1 MRFTRP
7 LASLA
12 AASALTLCVAQ
23 QAQIQLSAYPTMSV
37 ADGRST
43 TTISAVVRD
52 SRGNVVP
59 DGTRVVFE
67 STMGLFRENIVTTA
81 QGVARAV
88 LLAGGV
94 PGVATISVKTVDA
107 VSSPSTLQFEFK
119 ADRSMLS
126 SAMEYIELVSPNYL
140 EFIPDS
146 RIIGA
151 AAPNHGVSV
160 RYRDISITA
169 DDVQINIPHYE
180 LRARK
185 ATLKIGKLT
194 QNFDELYIKL
204 NDHTGVGTT
213 TFTAIPPA
221 PMALLGRL
229 PVFLSDDPESFKA
242 IGQPVERF
250 GLVNV
255 AKESFTPALDTKD
268 AYKLAFEDTGVY
280 TSSVT
285 AKRAII
291 FPQREIQFQKAEIM
305 VTGNRVMQMPL
316 YEVNLMQAS
325 QGSVMSSM
333 INVNNN
339 QVEINYA
346 YYLSLKPG
354 QTSLLRFRTGERY
367 GRGVGASGGMFLDY
381 ELNWNRGD
389 DMDGKFIF
397 SGIGRK
403 DWSVGVQQY
412 MRVDDRTTAF
422 GMVEMPANQS
432 IYGSMNV
439 SRVYNGYQVSLNGS
453 MSRYLR
459 GLNYDT
465 HSYSLVAE
473 KDPTK
478 VGKLPVRMYLGFTAQ
493 QDSNSFLGS
502 EQSAVGLRARLQS
515 QPIRIDN
522 RTTVYAGLSLAH
534 LSGQNTISGL
544 TTLGELNLRRQFN
557 DRLSVSATY
566 DYMRDGYNDRFLGR
580 NRIGLETRYSSD
592 RFLFNLLAS
601 KSLDI
606 NRVSLYGDM
615 SLNVLG
621 SWWVSGDYTLDRYL
635 GFDYLDY
642 SISLGYRI
650 SGREIGLVW
659 SRSTKRIGLQILGAA
674 F

>member
-1 MRFTRP
+1 
-7 LASLA
+7 
-12 AASALTLCVAQ
+12 
-23 QAQIQLSAYPTMSV
+23 
-37 ADGRST
+37 
-43 TTISAVVRD
+43 
-52 SRGNVVP
+52 
-59 DGTRVVFE
+59 
-67 STMGLFRENIVTTA
+67 
-81 QGVARAV
+81 
-88 LLAGGV
+88 
-94 PGVATISVKTVDA
+94 
-107 VSSPSTLQFEFK
+107 
-119 ADRSMLS
+119 
-126 SAMEYIELVSPNYL
+126 
-140 EFIPDS
+140 
-146 RIIGA
+146 
-151 AAPNHGVSV
+151 
-160 RYRDISITA
+160 
-169 DDVQINIPHYE
+169 
-180 LRARK
+180 
-185 ATLKIGKLT
+185 
-194 QNFDELYIKL
+194 
-204 NDHTGVGTT
+204 
-213 TFTAIPPA
+213 
-221 PMALLGRL
+221 
-229 PVFLSDDPESFKA
+229 
-242 IGQPVERF
+242 
-250 GLVNV
+250 
-255 AKESFTPALDTKD
+255 
-268 AYKLAFEDTGVY
+268 
-280 TSSVT
+280 
-285 AKRAII
+285 
-291 FPQREIQFQKAEIM
+291 
-305 VTGNRVMQMPL
+305 
-316 YEVNLMQAS
+316 MQAS

-333 INVNNN
+333 VNVNNN
-339 QVEINYA
+339 QVEINYP

-432 IYGSMNV
+432 IYGSVNV
-439 SRVYNGYQVSLNGS
+439 SRVYDGFQVSLDGS

-465 HSYSLVAE
+465 HTYSLVAE

-478 VGKLPVRMYLGFTAQ
+478 VGKLPVRLYFGFTAQ

-502 EQSAVGLRARLQS
+502 EQSAIGLRTRLQS
-515 QPIRIDN
+515 QPIRLDS

-580 NRIGLETRYSSD
+580 NRVGLETRYSSD

-606 NRVSLYGDM
+606 SRMSLYGDM

-659 SRSTKRIGLQILGAA
+659 SRRTKRIGLQILGAA